1 MNKRALIDKLQVR
14 LDELSAE
21 IETLEYGFDRNVLLG
36 GKGELLATMTTI
48 LDMPEEI

>member
-21 IETLEYGFDRNVLLG
+21 IETLEYSFDRNVLLG
-36 GKGELLATMTTI
+36 SKAELLSTIGTI